1 MNNESFSSSNKLI
14 GIGGALVMVPVPQVK
29 ILGMVAI
36 GVGLG
41 FEIYDE
47 IQKRR

>member
-1 MNNESFSSSNKLI
+1 MKSNKLI
-14 GIGGALVMVPVPQVK
+14 NIGGALVMVPDPRAK
-29 ILGMVAI
+29 ILGVVAI

-47 IQKRR
+47 VKKRRGS